1 MLTSTVRLPTI
12 FRISSFVFSR
22 RKKLLQVMNNLWVN
36 DDWVYIFG
44 WTVSLNTS
52 VRSVSEKCLSN
63 IQNGGSW
70 LCVVD
75 DSNDH
80 ILSVWDWQREERLA
94 EVKVSAIQD
103 RYWTDILSMSSLHVN
118 KRRAETNWF
127 PFCASSWLFFLCP
140 HSAPTS
146 QSLLL
151 ISTRQMP
158 I

>member
-1 MLTSTVRLPTI
+1 
-12 FRISSFVFSR
+12 
-22 RKKLLQVMNNLWVN
+22 MNNLWVN

-52 VRSVSEKCLSN
+52 VKSVSEKCLSN

-103 RYWTDILSMSSLHVN
+103 RYWTDILAMSSLHVVI
-118 KRRAETNWF
+118 KV
-127 PFCASSWLFFLCP
+127 
-140 HSAPTS
+140 
-146 QSLLL
+146 
-151 ISTRQMP
+151 
-158 I
+158 